1 MPFSD
6 KDLRNLNR
14 TFRADHNL
22 LLQTPEGLEIQEQA
36 HSFSLEV
43 QMLHTDIVTHMV
55 PSDGAS
61 PAIEGSSVVKWMT
74 QLPEQLLDVENA
86 PLLEIDNLTPKTRE
100 RTISD
105 GLNVLTVGAVS
116 LLGGGSLG
124 KSELIEKS
132 PAAIV
137 QVAFGSDKISKTL
150 RDNLID
156 RKWPLLPN
164 VGGVDPKKLQ
174 EWLRAGALNNLLRR
188 FGQWGSRARARR
200 DAAFHWMTQVR
211 PIGRIVALSPNRG
224 CKGQP
229 LVVRFDLLGSPPSP
243 DILLAIPTRT
253 GCTHFKFSTLAPH
266 LLDALAQNLLDG
278 KEGSKKDEISVTL
291 PVTLPEDVTSGAVG
305 LFYAPPPL
313 DPQSEF
319 GEVGELVGAAE
330 EYRSMLVAEL
340 GAVGWHLAGPIVDL
354 ATALEAPPMMQKLP
368 CAQPQTPGLEN
379 MLSAGP
385 PVIHEFR
392 ALENGPVYPRGTL
405 TLLWDVENAD
415 DVAISVRTA
424 PHSENPHELPHQRV
438 LLSGLKGQVNW
449 RVPCK
454 TRWEATVVL
463 EASNGNG
470 CVAAGSV
477 TSEINVRSG
486 YSDWLVGVAKQ
497 DITDRR
503 PELPM
508 AGFAYERQKSSGQV
522 QTDEHGNEVPLYAR
536 AFYIRENR
544 IDDTGRE
551 PRELCV
557 VVADL
562 WTATI
567 AMKTKVLERLN
578 ALYGTKSRWNEA
590 NLLIAGTHTHSAPGG
605 YSEYGLYTLTNRGF
619 DEGVFETVVQGIVNA
634 VSAAATRARPGRIYA
649 NQGELADCGEN
660 RAMEASKRNPGFNP
674 HDRRFWSDRDM
685 LLLKFVIDLDN
696 RGRQRPLGALNWYA
710 LHPTSLGMF
719 NRTISGD
726 SKGWAEMLFEREMAQ
741 HGASDFVA
749 AFGNAAAGDV
759 SSTVKL
765 DDTGHKT
772 YRVPL
777 GGPRPIAITWP
788 PLITN
793 PADADIDLQNMR
805 ELGQRQFDHAF
816 ALYERATVELTG
828 RIDMRHSFI
837 DMSNVHIDGVPNA
850 RTWPAMLGIS
860 FGAGSTEDSIAY
872 VSFGPADVDP
882 GIPDGM
888 TRTRQAESLALLW
901 GLLAAQV
908 LVSPPAAALALAVF
922 YRTVPALATLPG
934 IFPIL
939 VFLTN
944 PGVRAVAAS
953 GLASCLLPG
962 QIPPVPA
969 DPDGVYSWEVPH
981 PQDVG
986 QDIVAG
992 HGVKPIMFAVG
1003 LAKLRCKPG
1012 QGKPERLIDC
1022 PLVPQVLPMQ
1032 LLRIGSLAV
1041 AAVPAEFTSQAGR
1054 RLKETVRSAFGPGL
1068 THVVLSGYSNGYS
1081 GYVTTKEEYQEQYYE
1096 GASTMFGEYTLDAYQ
1111 QNFKGLAAA
1120 MLAGTEVPK
1129 TEPFTVPRK
1138 AMRL

>member
-6 KDLRNLNR
+6 KDLRMLNR
-14 TFRADHNL
+14 QFDADHL
-22 LLQTPEGLEIQEQA
+22 LLLNTEEGLNIQNQA
-36 HSFSLEV
+36 QSLSHEM
-43 QMLHTDIVTHMV
+43 QMLNTDIVARIV
-55 PSDGAS
+55 PSDETF
-61 PAIEGSSVVKWMT
+61 PAREVGSVVKWAML
-74 QLPEQLLDVENA
+74 LPEPLLEVRDA
-86 PLLEIDNLTPKTRE
+86 PLLEIDNLKPKTRV

-105 GLNVLTVGAVS
+105 GLSVLNVGALS

-124 KSELIEKS
+124 NPNFIEKS

-137 QVAFGSDKISKTL
+137 QVAFGSDKISKKL

-156 RKWPLLPN
+156 WEAPVLPN
-164 VGGVDPKKLQ
+164 VAGVDLSKLRKL
-174 EWLRAGALNNLLRR
+174 LRGGALHNVLSR
-188 FGQWGSRARARR
+188 FARCGPVAQARR
-200 DAAFHWMTQVR
+200 DAARDWMAQVL
-211 PIGRIVALSPNRG
+211 PIGRIVSLSPDRA
-224 CKGQP
+224 CAGQT
-229 LVVRFDLLGSPPSP
+229 LLVRFDKLGSPPP
-243 DILLAIPTRT
+243 PEILLAVPTRT
-253 GCTHFKFSTLAPH
+253 GCTHFKFSTEL
-266 LLDALAQNLLDG
+266 
-278 KEGSKKDEISVTL
+278 DEIS
-291 PVTLPEDVTSGAVG
+291 VTLPEDVTSGAVG
-305 LFYAPPPL
+305 LFYSPPPPP
-313 DPQSEF
+313 DTQSELC
-319 GEVGELVGAAE
+319 GVGELVGAAE
-330 EYRSMLVAEL
+330 EWRSILAAEL
-340 GAVGWHLAGPIVDL
+340 GEAGWHMGRRMVTA
-354 ATALEAPPMMQKLP
+354 ATALEANPMMQKLP
-368 CAQPQTPGLEN
+368 CAKPQKPGLEN

-392 ALENGPVYPRGTL
+392 ALENGPVHPRGTL

-415 DVAISVRTA
+415 AVAISVRTA
-424 PHSENPHELPHQRV
+424 PNSENPHELPQRV
-438 LLSGLKGQVNW
+438 LVSGLKGQVKLK
-449 RVPCK
+449 VPCT
-454 TRWEATVVL
+454 TRWEATIVL
-463 EASNGNG
+463 EASNKNG

-477 TSEINVRSG
+477 TSEINVMSG

-503 PELPM
+503 AELPM

-567 AMKTKVLERLN
+567 AMKTAVLKRLN
-578 ALYGTKSRWNEA
+578 ALYGTNSRWNDA

-619 DEGVFETVVQGIVNA
+619 DQGVFETVVQGIVNA
-634 VSAAATRARPGRIYA
+634 VSAAATHARPGRIYA
-649 NQGELADCGEN
+649 NQGELADCGAN
-660 RAMEASKRNPGFNP
+660 RALEASKRNHEFNP
-674 HDRRFWSDRDM
+674 HDRQFWSDREM

-726 SKGWAEMLFEREMAQ
+726 SKGWAEMLFEREMAR
-741 HGASDFVA
+741 HEASDFVA

-765 DDTGHKT
+765 DNTGHKT

-777 GGPRPIAITWP
+777 GGPRPKAITYP
-788 PLITN
+788 PLNTN

-872 VSFGPADVDP
+872 VSFGPFDVDP
-882 GIPDGM
+882 SIPEGM
-888 TRTRQAESLALLW
+888 TRKREAESIGVLLA
-901 GLLAAQV
+901 LLAAQM
-908 LVSPPAAALALAVF
+908 LVTPVATLALLAAVVT
-922 YRTVPALATLPG
+922 RTVPSLAILPA

-939 VFLTN
+939 VAVNN
-944 PGVRAVAAS
+944 PGARAVAAS

-969 DPDGVYSWEVPH
+969 DKEGEYSWEVPL
-981 PQDVG
+981 PVSVG

-992 HGVKPIMFAVG
+992 HGVKPIMFAVA
-1003 LAKLRCKPG
+1003 LAKLRVKPHPD
-1012 QGKPERLIDC
+1012 KKEPERLIDC
-1022 PLVPQVLPMQ
+1022 PLVPQVLPMH

-1041 AAVPAEFTSQAGR
+1041 AAVPAEFTTAAGR
-1054 RLKETVRSAFGPGL
+1054 RLKGTVRSAFGPDL

-1081 GYVTTKEEYQEQYYE
+1081 GYVTTREEYNEQYYE
-1096 GASTMFGEYTLDAYQ
+1096 GASTMFGEYTLQAYQ
-1111 QNFKGLAAA
+1111 QNFERLAAA
-1120 MLAGTEVPK
+1120 MLAGTEVQP
-1129 TEPFTVPRK
+1129 TEPFEVPK
-1138 AMRL
+1138 VALRL